1 MWFKPTV
8 AMKPIRAVLLAIA
21 FAFASGALGADELIV
36 KNTAIER
43 GAKGNALVVLIHGY
57 TLNGDTLKKVQAA
70 IRRVKGLENADFLRP
85 DMPLGLLSTASISR
99 ITAELLAAI
108 DNAWNSSAEL
118 GRPYERIVIVGHSM
132 GALLARKVYVAAAGE
147 NPEAPFENELKRE
160 LAALNAWPVD
170 AMRPWSCH
178 VDRIVLLAGMNRGWS
193 ISHHM
198 SLLKAAEMK
207 VGVAV
212 GHVVKWIE
220 GSPPA
225 IFAIRRGSPFITELR
240 LQWLAMLEHG
250 NGHRNA
256 GAHVREQQDKECDR
270 AAGGTVRHAGSAVTV
285 QLLGTIDDL
294 VSPDDNVDLVTG
306 REFFYLE
313 VPASGHRNVI
323 EMDDSREGSK
333 RQQALM
339 DAFDDVEVLRNK
351 PSPMAAPLPER
362 REVKDVVFVIHGIR
376 DEGYWTRKIAFRTE
390 RDAGDRVATVTSSY
404 GYFPMLSFLRPG
416 ARQEKVEWL
425 MDRYTEAKA
434 MYPEAR
440 FHYVGHSHGTYLLAK
455 ALEDYPAVRFD
466 RVVFAGSVVNRGEK
480 WLALLRSRVS
490 CVVNF
495 VATADWVVAFFPK
508 ALQSVGIQD
517 LGSAGH
523 DGFGAASMECPVIEP
538 PQTYIVGGHAAALH
552 EAMWD
557 SIAKFTLTG
566 VLEPPPVG
574 LQSSTQEQLVAW
586 PAKFSPLIWLI
597 IAALLLWGAYGL
609 ARLPV
614 REWKKTLAIVLY
626 CGVIWAILT
635 EL

>member
-1 MWFKPTV
+1 MRFRPTIAV
-8 AMKPIRAVLLAIA
+8 KRIHLVLLAIA
-21 FAFASGALGADELIV
+21 FTLACGALTGNELVV
-36 KNTAIER
+36 KNTAVER
-43 GAKGNALVVLIHGY
+43 GSDGRALVVLIHGY
-57 TLNGDTLKKVQAA
+57 TLDGDSLKKVKAA
-70 IRRVKGLENADFLRP
+70 IQRVKGLEGADFLRP
-85 DMPLGLLSTASISR
+85 DMPLGLLSTASTSR

-108 DNAWNSSAEL
+108 DNAWNASVEV
-118 GRPYERIVIVGHSM
+118 GRPYERVVIVGHSM

-147 NPEAPFENELKRE
+147 NPEAAFENELKQE
-160 LAALNAWPVD
+160 LAALKAWPVD
-170 AMRPWSCH
+170 EIRPWSCD

-198 SLLKAAEMK
+198 SLLKAAQMQ
-207 VGVAV
+207 VGVGV

-220 GSPPA
+220 GRPPA

-250 NGHRNA
+250 DGRRNA
-256 GAHVREQQDKECDR
+256 EAQERARQNKECDR
-270 AAGGTVRHAGSAVTV
+270 ASGEPVRRAGNAVTV

-306 REFFYLE
+306 RDFFYLE
-313 VPASGHRNVI
+313 VPASGHRSVL
-323 EMDDSREGSK
+323 EMDDSVDGSK
-333 RQQALM
+333 RQQALIN
-339 DAFDDVEVLRNK
+339 AFNDVEELRK
-351 PSPMAAPLPER
+351 IPSPMAAPLLER
-362 REVKDVVFVIHGIR
+362 RKIDDVVFVIHGIR
-376 DEGYWTRKIAFRTE
+376 DEGYWTRKIAYRAE
-390 RDAGDRVATVTSSY
+390 LIAPDRVATVTSSY
-404 GYFPMLSFLRPG
+404 GYFPMLSFLHPG

-434 MYPEAR
+434 MYPQAR
-440 FHYVGHSHGTYLLAK
+440 FHYIGHSHGTYLLAK
-455 ALEDYPAVRFD
+455 ALEDYPAVRFE

-480 WLALLRSRVS
+480 WLALLRNRVK

-508 ALQSVGIQD
+508 ALQTVGIQD

-523 DGFGAASMECPVIEP
+523 DGFGAASRECPVIEP
-538 PQTYIVGGHAAALH
+538 PHTYIVGGHAAALH

-566 VLEPPPVG
+566 ELEPPPAD
-574 LQSSTQEQLVAW
+574 LQASTQERLVAL

-609 ARLPV
+609 ARLPI
-614 REWKKTLAIVLY
+614 REWIKTLAIVFY
-626 CGVIWAILT
+626 CGVIWMILT
-635 EL
+635 EV